1 MSTHLALSLSVV
13 TPQVVMEGAGVRLR
27 RSIGGYELDHLDPF
41 LLFDDFSS
49 ENPDDFVAGF
59 PWHPHRGIETVT
71 YILAGEVDHKD
82 SIGNAGSIGAGDCQW
97 MTAGGG
103 IMHEEM
109 PQARRKGPLAGFQLW
124 VNLPARLKLCAPR
137 YQNIAA
143 AEVPTVEPA
152 PGVRVRLVAGQAVG
166 VAGPVRDIAAEPTY
180 LDVSLAP
187 GATFTQPVPRGQAA
201 FVYVFEGSGVFG
213 GDPAGAERAG
223 RWSDHQRA
231 APGRLDRWGCLHRQG
246 GRAGR
251 ALSAGLRRAA
261 GRAHCPLW
269 ALRDEHAG
277 GDRAGSAGSAGGDVR
292 VREQER
298 LGATGHAPA
307 RRGAGGKS
315 RKSTEGEE
323 RGTPSGVVT
332 TRGAGSGRPAGQA
345 RGRTGVR
352 GPRRGRPASGRSR
365 GSP

>member
-1 MSTHLALSLSVV
+1 MNTPRTISHIV

-27 RSIGGYELDHLDPF
+27 RSIGGHELDHLDPF

-49 ENPDDFVAGF
+49 DNPDDFVAGF

-109 PQARRKGPLAGFQLW
+109 PQAAHGPLAGFQLW

-143 AEVPTVEPA
+143 AQVPAVEPA
-152 PGVRVRLVAGQAVG
+152 PGVRVRVVAGQAG
-166 VAGPVRDIAAEPTY
+166 SETGPVRDIAAEPTY
-180 LDVSLAP
+180 IDVSLAS

-213 GDPAGAERAG
+213 EGRSEGQTIGAPHLAVLADGDAFTARAG
-223 RWSDHQRA
+223 GQPARFLLVSGRPLGEPIARYGPFVMNTRA
-231 APGRLDRWGCLHRQG
+231 EIEE
-246 GRAGR
+246 
-251 ALSAGLRRAA
+251 
-261 GRAHCPLW
+261 
-269 ALRDEHAG
+269 ALRDLRQG
-277 GDRAGSAGSAGGDVR
+277 TFVYGSKR
-292 VREQER
+292 
-298 LGATGHAPA
+298 
-307 RRGAGGKS
+307 
-315 RKSTEGEE
+315 
-323 RGTPSGVVT
+323 
-332 TRGAGSGRPAGQA
+332 
-345 RGRTGVR
+345 
-352 GPRRGRPASGRSR
+352 
-365 GSP
+365 